1 MLSRI
6 IDVTPTKSL
15 TIKQNLDYG
24 YAGEVWD
31 ASLVMGYFMINSN
44 SEKVI
49 SFKNKSFIE
58 LGAGTGILGL
68 IAATKN
74 ASKVV
79 LTDKGDCIGML
90 KENYETN
97 KHILN
102 NETSIEIKE
111 LDWMNV
117 NDLHNIKD
125 HFDYII
131 GSDLVWKDELIKPL
145 HDVIEYLMNMNNSE
159 NGYKTQT
166 FLCFQIR
173 DTKMKTFCD
182 SFDKSKYKI
191 EKIPDSLYDEEYK
204 ADDIIIV
211 RIKHI

>member
-6 IDVTPTKSL
+6 IDVSPTKSL

-31 ASLVMGYFMINSN
+31 ASLVMGYFMLNSN
-44 SEKVI
+44 SDKVI
-49 SFKNKSFIE
+49 TFQNKAFIE
-58 LGAGTGILGL
+58 LGAGTGMLGL
-68 IAATKN
+68 IAASKN
-74 ASKVV
+74 ASRVV
-79 LTDKGDCIGML
+79 LTDKGTCIGML
-90 KENYETN
+90 NDNYETN
-97 KHILN
+97 KHLLN
-102 NETSIEIKE
+102 GAAVEVKE
-111 LDWMNV
+111 LDWTNK
-117 NDLHNIKD
+117 NDLTKIEG

-131 GSDLVWKDELIKPL
+131 GSDLVWKEELIKPL
-145 HDVIEYLMNMNNSE
+145 HDVIEHLMNMNVSE
-159 NGYKTQT
+159 DGKKTQT

-191 EKIPDSLYDEEYK
+191 EKIPDSLYDEEYR

>member
-79 LTDKGDCIGML
+79 LTDKGNCIGML

-102 NETSIEIKE
+102 NETLIEIKE

-131 GSDLVWKDELIKPL
+131 GSDL
-145 HDVIEYLMNMNNSE
+145 
-159 NGYKTQT
+159 
-166 FLCFQIR
+166 R
-173 DTKMKTFCD
+173 
-182 SFDKSKYKI
+182 
-191 EKIPDSLYDEEYK
+191 
-204 ADDIIIV
+204 
-211 RIKHI
+211 

>member
-6 IDVTPTKSL
+6 IDVSPTKSL

-44 SEKVI
+44 SDKVI
-49 SFKNKSFIE
+49 TFKNKSFIE

-68 IAATKN
+68 IAAAKN

-79 LTDKGDCIGML
+79 LTDKGNCIGML
-90 KENYETN
+90 NENYETN
-97 KHILN
+97 KHVLDN
-102 NETSIEIKE
+102 TAVETKE
-111 LDWMNV
+111 LDWTSI
-117 NDLHNIKD
+117 NDLHNIKE

-145 HDVIEYLMNMNNSE
+145 HDVIDYLMNMNISE
-159 NGYKTQT
+159 DGTKTQT

-182 SFDKSKYKI
+182 TFDKSKYKI

-204 ADDIIIV
+204 ADDIIII
-211 RIKHI
+211 RIKRI